1 MSTAIAMRMGVER
14 KNDVILRGDI
24 YLANL
29 GKQDGSIQA
38 GIRPV
43 LVVSNNIGNRFSPV
57 VIIAPIT
64 SQIHKAKLPTHVI
77 LPAEKYGLAK
87 DSVILFEQIRV
98 INKSSLIEKI
108 VHIPERE
115 MKEIEKPLQVSI
127 GIGIA
132 N

>member
-108 VHIPERE
+108 AHIPERE

-127 GIGIA
+127 GIGMA

>member
-57 VIIAPIT
+57 VIVAPIT